1 MRIEGLDTL
10 QENLQEGYDKYVKE
24 LATSLDT
31 SSNLVSDSANN
42 LSKTLQ
48 TTNNALTAYLRVFSK
63 DVDMSGTLG
72 LDRFTEDNTTNIN
85 QSSATNRNLAGY
97 SYDDLAHL
105 PYIENVD
112 YRSEAPTYDNYLKDN
127 PAFNDRNV
135 TYEDMVRGYL
145 LGIYRD
151 VDMLVQEDGE
161 DSLVSE
167 LEKIRRQGLLVRDYD
182 DEDGWLVEEYA
193 KGTTHA
199 KGGMSK
205 VFEEGPE
212 TIVTDHGIYIPLKA
226 GDGVIPTQM
235 TENLMNMAKGVA
247 PIGTPEF
254 KLPNIDI
261 NSGSQNVNVHYD
273 SLINIEGNVDQGVVN
288 QLQDIVKGLTNNND
302 FKQSM
307 YKYTAKQMAKDM
319 RKAGY

>member
-42 LSKTLQ
+42 LSKTLD

-72 LDRFTEDNTTNIN
+72 LDRFTEANTTNIN

-127 PAFNDRNV
+127 PTFNDRNV

-145 LGIYRD
+145 LGIYKD
-151 VDMLVQEDGE
+151 VDMLV
-161 DSLVSE
+161 
-167 LEKIRRQGLLVRDYD
+167 
-182 DEDGWLVEEYA
+182 
-193 KGTTHA
+193 
-199 KGGMSK
+199 
-205 VFEEGPE
+205 
-212 TIVTDHGIYIPLKA
+212 
-226 GDGVIPTQM
+226 
-235 TENLMNMAKGVA
+235 
-247 PIGTPEF
+247 
-254 KLPNIDI
+254 
-261 NSGSQNVNVHYD
+261 
-273 SLINIEGNVDQGVVN
+273 
-288 QLQDIVKGLTNNND
+288 
-302 FKQSM
+302 
-307 YKYTAKQMAKDM
+307 
-319 RKAGY
+319 